1 MSGKSTAF
9 SENNIL
15 RCRGKLLDLN
25 EPRIMGIL
33 NLTPDSFFDGG
44 KNLKNDYYLLK
55 ADELVSNGAAILD
68 VGAATTKP
76 GSKLIDPELE
86 WRILKKPLEILKKR
100 FPNLLFSVD
109 TYHAHTAQRVADLG
123 VEIINDI
130 SGGTFDDEMFKVVG
144 KNKLAYVLMHIY
156 GLPETMQQNPL
167 KGNVVDVVDRFFE
180 RQLELLHQ
188 NKVESILLDPGFG
201 FGKTIDQNFTL
212 LREMEHFT
220 RFPYPLLVGV
230 SRKSMIFRFL
240 ETNPQQALNGTSVL
254 NTFALQNGAKVLR
267 VHDAR
272 EANETIRLFLKYK
285 QS

>member
-1 MSGKSTAF
+1 MLGKSTAF
-9 SENNIL
+9 SENNML

-44 KNLKNDYYLLK
+44 KNLNNDYYLLK

-86 WRILKKPLEILKKR
+86 WSILKKPLEILKKR
-100 FPNLLFSVD
+100 FPDMLFSVD
-109 TYHAHTAQRVADLG
+109 TYHALTVQRVADLG

-130 SGGTFDDEMFKVVG
+130 SGGTIDGEMFKVVG

-156 GLPETMQQNPL
+156 GLPETMQQNPV
-167 KGNVVDVVDRFFE
+167 KGNVVDVVERFFE
-180 RQLELLHQ
+180 QQLELLHQ
-188 NKVESILLDPGFG
+188 NKVDSILLDPGFG
-201 FGKTIDQNFTL
+201 FGKTIEQNFTL
-212 LREMEHFT
+212 LREMEHFSK
-220 RFPYPLLVGV
+220 FPYPLLVGV